1 MKIGTKN
8 YEQQAVEYL
17 EFGGKVNVEAEEY
30 WFKNDKILVTM
41 DLKLRAVTF
50 KFGQIPLIS
59 ASLDPI
65 KLMDE
70 FSWTVG
76 IEKVITYKGYSP
88 SVDKL
93 RLDYHHEL

>member
-17 EFGGKVNVEAEEY
+17 EFGGKVNVEAEEH
-30 WFKNDKILVTM
+30 WFKNDKISVTM

-59 ASLDPI
+59 ASVDPI

-76 IEKVITYKGYSP
+76 IEKEIIYKGYSP
-88 SVDKL
+88 SVDRL
-93 RLDYHHEL
+93 RLDYHHEF